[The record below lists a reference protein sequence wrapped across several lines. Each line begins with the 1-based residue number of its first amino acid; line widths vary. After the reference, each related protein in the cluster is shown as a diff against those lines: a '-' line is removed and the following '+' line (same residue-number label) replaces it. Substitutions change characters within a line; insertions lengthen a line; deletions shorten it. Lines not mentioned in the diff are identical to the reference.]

1 MDLSFSATDEA
12 FRSEVRAFIAAH
24 FPPDRP
30 WTGAASDVTRW
41 GDALLVRGWS
51 VYKWPREHGGADWT
65 PAQRYLWE
73 RETALA
79 GVPALLGGIGN
90 FMLAPMIIAWGTPEQ
105 QAQHLPPI
113 REHRSEWCQGYSEPD
128 AGSDLAALRTRAIVD
143 GTDYL
148 VSGEKIW
155 TSYAHQADWMFAL
168 VRTSTEGRRQ
178 AGISFLLIDMHSPGI
193 SVTPITTIDGRQT
206 LNRVTLDEVRVP
218 QSNRLGDE
226 GQGWTIAKGLLT
238 HERTGLAFVAEC
250 GRLLRLL
257 RAVLPDCPSRGDA
270 LLAAKVAEAEIDLM
284 ALEVTELRTL
294 AETQAG
300 SAPGPYSSVLKLL
313 GSSLIQRIT
322 AFLVEAGGTASLAWS
337 DDDAVGPPWLHEELR
352 RYFIGRSATIAG
364 GASEVQKDIIA
375 RHVLGL

>member
-1 MDLSFSATDEA
+1 M
-12 FRSEVRAFIAAH
+12 
-24 FPPDRP
+24 
-30 WTGAASDVTRW
+30 
-41 GDALLVRGWS
+41 
-51 VYKWPREHGGADWT
+51 
-65 PAQRYLWE
+65 
-73 RETALA
+73 
-79 GVPALLGGIGN
+79 
-90 FMLAPMIIAWGTPEQ
+90 
-105 QAQHLPPI
+105 
-113 REHRSEWCQGYSEPD
+113 
-128 AGSDLAALRTRAIVD
+128 RTRAIVD

-218 QSNRLGDE
+218 QFNRLGDE

-270 LLAAKVAEAEIDLM
+270 LFAAKVAEAEIDLM